1 VNKTSIGIGAVMLV
15 SAAAFIYFEEP
26 ILIRIAS
33 GVIFLIG
40 AILLYRTLAASV
52 SEGDD
57 EAAVPDAN
65 GENPSGPMSS
75 GEEGKGGRASTRR
88 AVSAAGTAPANM
100 KATQGVDAGVS
111 QRERVLTESDLTGEH
126 ARAQSMAHPDD
137 FGQSGAQSGFPH
149 PPMSIP
155 EELYIRPLPHLPAD
169 DPRAEFDYLVSQL
182 LQVLKEHL
190 LAHTTALFWINH
202 DREQVIIGELATDSS
217 SFTTA
222 RRLPLG
228 TDLVSKVGLGGR
240 PEIHADIPAQA
251 ERDLL
256 TYYDAPEG
264 IRSFVGVPLIF
275 GNEVIAVLAADSRA
289 IDSFGLETVS
299 TIGRFCALV
308 TTLLASY
315 NQKFDLASDSRMLG
329 NLDHL
334 GEALH
339 GVMDRNGVAKAALDA
354 VTTIMDWDF
363 ATVILRSQ
371 DRDAFIVETSR
382 SRATN
387 MSYISEG
394 VTVDIDGSVLR
405 AALGG
410 TSPHILDA
418 PSAPYY
424 RFHEKEVVSSTGEL
438 IIAPIV
444 TQRRHHGLI
453 VVEYREKHQYGS
465 QDCRSLSRIADLVGT
480 ALETIRL
487 HELTRDRLI
496 IDEQTQMLSRPLLL
510 RRLAE
515 EQLRIKDA
523 GGSAV
528 FLIISIDNREEL
540 IERHSEADVT
550 HILRLTGNATA
561 EFLKPY
567 DVLGRYD
574 VGSYGLLL
582 TANGTEEAYL
592 KGEKIRKA
600 IAGTVVP
607 GIGGNY
613 SITVSIAGCT
623 LTQTSD
629 VEHVRR
635 IAGQAL
641 DRAFSDGG
649 NCVKV
654 V

>member
-1 VNKTSIGIGAVMLV
+1 VNKTSIGIGAVMLI
-15 SAAAFIYFEEP
+15 SAAVFIYFEEP
-26 ILIRIAS
+26 ILLRIAS

-40 AILLYRTLAASV
+40 AIFLYRALAASV
-52 SEGDD
+52 SVGDD
-57 EAAVPDAN
+57 ESEASDP
-65 GENPSGPMSS
+65 GNPSDSTPS
-75 GEEGKGGRASTRR
+75 GEGGKGKGASSRR
-88 AVSAAGTAPANM
+88 TERAAGTA
-100 KATQGVDAGVS
+100 ATSVRTSPGIDTKGDD
-111 QRERVLTESDLTGEH
+111 RERALAESDATVEH
-126 ARAQSMAHPDD
+126 SRARTIDQLNDFSPSGARA
-137 FGQSGAQSGFPH
+137 GLPH
-149 PPMSIP
+149 EPLDIP
-155 EELYIRPLPHLPAD
+155 EDLYIRPLPHLPAD
-169 DPRAEFDYLVSQL
+169 DPRAEFDYLVNQL
-182 LQVLKEHL
+182 LHVLKEHL

-202 DREQVIIGELATDSS
+202 EREQVIIGEIATESS

-240 PEIHADIPAQA
+240 PEIHADIPPQA

-256 TYYDAPEG
+256 TYYDAQEG
-264 IRSFVGVPLIF
+264 IKSFVGVPLIF

-315 NQKFDLASDSRMLG
+315 NQKFDLAADSRMLG
-329 NLDHL
+329 TLDHL

-339 GVMDRNGVAKAALDA
+339 GVMDRKGAASAALDA
-354 VTTIMDWDF
+354 VTSIMDWDF

-371 DRDAFIVETSR
+371 DRDAFVVETSR

-394 VTVDIDGSVLR
+394 VTVDIDGSVFRPVLEG
-405 AALGG
+405 A
-410 TSPHILDA
+410 SPRIIDA
-418 PSAPYY
+418 PAAPSF
-424 RFHEKEVVSSTGEL
+424 RFHEKEVVSGSGEL
-438 IIAPIV
+438 ILAPIL
-444 TQRRHHGLI
+444 TPRRHHGLM

-465 QDCRSLSRIADLVGT
+465 QDSRSLSRIAALLAN

-487 HELTRDRLI
+487 HELTRDRLV

-510 RRLAE
+510 RRLTE
-515 EQLRIKDA
+515 EQLRIKDT

-528 FLIISIDNREEL
+528 FLLISIDNREQL
-540 IERHSEADVT
+540 IERHGEADVM
-550 HILRLTGNATA
+550 HILRRAGNAAA

-574 VGSYGLLL
+574 AGSYGLLL
-582 TANGTEEAYL
+582 TATGTEESYL

-607 GIGGNY
+607 GSGGNY

-641 DRAFSDGG
+641 DRAISDGG